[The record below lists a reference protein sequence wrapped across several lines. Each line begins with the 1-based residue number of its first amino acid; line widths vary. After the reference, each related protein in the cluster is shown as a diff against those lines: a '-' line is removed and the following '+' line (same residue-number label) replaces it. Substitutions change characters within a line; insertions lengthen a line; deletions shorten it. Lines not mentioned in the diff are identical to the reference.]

1 MAGLVGKG
9 QRSYRKAS
17 VGDSNLPALGFRRFE
32 FAFQQ
37 GSSAGAANQTI
48 TFASVIGNVPSEM
61 TGNGFTQPTLAEVR
75 NAELGSFRE
84 NVVVMSNLNGILS
97 AYITYTITDDSITF
111 LNSYALDANEIIT
124 ISRGQ
129 EPVTGNRIV
138 NARPLRQSGDV
149 DFSNIGSAVVDFS
162 VPEGFRIAPS
172 VVTGGVDSRQIG
184 FVQVFVDGVLQ
195 FRNAGNG
202 DEDSTA
208 ATMQTGNYREI
219 FVDTAGAVTSVT
231 GGVANTI
238 RFNMGQPFS
247 STEGVLVISTNLIV
261 DDPNNTGLS
270 DQISTNNTNITSNS
284 TQLNR
289 IPTPVGATPA
299 DIIQVNSGG
308 TAYELV
314 TPSSGGGALVQI
326 DTFLDETTTNDR
338 TGLTYTLPST
348 ATAIK
353 VTAAGAGASGGS
365 GGSGNNV
372 GFGRGGVGGAAGQI
386 IEEWINLSIRPA
398 GADRIIITVPTGATG
413 TATTNSANAY
423 TQRLSPNSPATNCQ
437 GLWASAGNNNLGT
450 AFTATSA
457 GGFGGG
463 EGNWRINQFPNIAT
477 TGSGS
482 IANVPSVLDIWGDAG
497 SGMPLEGG
505 SVTSSTPL
513 LREGNS
519 QAGGGGEHSSKAF
532 GGQGGDGSNNNA
544 EEAAGGGGGGG
555 AGWFNGNTGN
565 TPAAGAPGGVGGRGG
580 NGGCVI
586 EAYAI
591 TINEN

>member
-9 QRSYRKAS
+9 SRSYKKARI
-17 VGDSNLPALGFRRFE
+17 GDSNLPAIGFRRFQ
-32 FAFQQ
+32 FAFENVTQ
-37 GSSAGAANQTI
+37 ATDPTIAFAA
-48 TFASVIGNVPSEM
+48 VIGNVPAEM
-61 TGNGFTQPTLAEVR
+61 TGNGFFQPTLTELQ
-75 NAELGSFRE
+75 NAKLGDFTE
-84 NVVVMSNLNGILS
+84 NVVVMSNLNGVLS
-97 AYITYTITDDSITF
+97 NYITYTITNDSITF
-111 LNSYALDANEIIT
+111 LNGYVLEANEIIT
-124 ISRGQ
+124 FSRGQ

-149 DFSNIGSAVVDFS
+149 DFSGIGSAVVNFS

-172 VVTGGVDSRQIG
+172 VVTDGIDSRQIG

-195 FRNAGNG
+195 FRNNGNG
-202 DEDSTA
+202 DEDTIDA
-208 ATMQTGNYREI
+208 GMQTGNYREL
-219 FVDTAGAVTSVT
+219 FVGPDGTESSIT
-231 GGVANTI
+231 GGIANTI
-238 RFNMGQPFS
+238 RFNMGQPFDS
-247 STEGVLVISTNLIV
+247 VEGVLVISTNLIV
-261 DDPNNTGLS
+261 DDPNNTSLG
-270 DQISTNNTNITSNS
+270 DQLDTTNATVAVNTAE
-284 TQLNR
+284 LAR
-289 IPTPVGATPA
+289 IPTPVGATA
-299 DIIQVNSGG
+299 TNILQVNAGQ

-314 TPSSGGGALVQI
+314 EQSGGGGALVQI

-413 TATTNSANAY
+413 TATTNTGNAY
-423 TQRLSPNSPATNCQ
+423 TQRLSPNSPAINCQ
-437 GLWASAGNNNLGT
+437 GLWANAGNNNLGT

-482 IANVPSVLDIWGDAG
+482 IANIPSVLDIWGDPG

-532 GGQGGDGSNNNA
+532 GGQGGDGSNNGA